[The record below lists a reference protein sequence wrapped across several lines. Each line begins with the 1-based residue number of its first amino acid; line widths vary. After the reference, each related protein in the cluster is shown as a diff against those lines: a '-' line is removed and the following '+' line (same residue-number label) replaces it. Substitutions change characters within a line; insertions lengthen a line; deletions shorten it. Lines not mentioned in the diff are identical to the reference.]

1 MNIHF
6 KLTQQIKIK
15 KFYRIANRE
24 DERKKSFSALNTVL
38 ITSCQIMQFF
48 KKSYNKNKIF
58 KGDGG
63 VGTFDVGW
71 GGPAF
76 IFGSNLPIFWVHA

>member
-1 MNIHF
+1 MI
-6 KLTQQIKIK
+6 KLSKISRQQNSMFI
-15 KFYRIANRE
+15 
-24 DERKKSFSALNTVL
+24 
-38 ITSCQIMQFF
+38 
-48 KKSYNKNKIF
+48 

-63 VGTFDVGW
+63 VGTFDVGG

>member
-1 MNIHF
+1 MITIKSQSIQISNHF
-6 KLTQQIKIK
+6 IW
-15 KFYRIANRE
+15 
-24 DERKKSFSALNTVL
+24 KSSE
-38 ITSCQIMQFF
+38 I
-48 KKSYNKNKIF
+48 

-63 VGTFDVGW
+63 VGTFGVGG

>member
-1 MNIHF
+1 M
-6 KLTQQIKIK
+6 IK
-15 KFYRIANRE
+15 YLE
-24 DERKKSFSALNTVL
+24 
-38 ITSCQIMQFF
+38 QM
-48 KKSYNKNKIF
+48 KNH

-63 VGTFDVGW
+63 VGTFDVGG